1 MTAKKYRKIPVEIEA
16 FHFADDIIWKFLLAW
31 ANYLVR
37 YTDTDLSQNAHCKYY
52 VYDRLHDTWVEFEV
66 GDYIVKGVQ
75 GEFYPVKA
83 DIFRD
88 TYEAVDN
95 G

>member
-1 MTAKKYRKIPVEIEA
+1 MIVKKYRKIPVEIEA
-16 FHFADDIIWKFLLAW
+16 FHFADDIIWKSLLSW

-37 YTDTDLSQNAHCKYY
+37 HNSPDFGCPIKYY

-66 GDYIVKGVQ
+66 GDYIVKGIQ